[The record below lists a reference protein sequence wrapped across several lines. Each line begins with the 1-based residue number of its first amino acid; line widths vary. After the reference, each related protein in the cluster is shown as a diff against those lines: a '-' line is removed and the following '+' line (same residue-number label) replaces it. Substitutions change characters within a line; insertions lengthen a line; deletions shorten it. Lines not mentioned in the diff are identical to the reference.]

1 MEVRRPIPLRF
12 EQYVHERI
20 KYCDHKV
27 RSVYQELFEIH
38 YIPRQLFIEDL
49 VIKPDPTSF
58 WKAIKMNKVLLKE
71 DVVPPPLI
79 YN

>member
-1 MEVRRPIPLRF
+1 VRRPIPLRF
-12 EQYVHERI
+12 EQYVNERI
-20 KYCDHKV
+20 KYSDHKV

-38 YIPRQLFIEDL
+38 HIPRQLFIEDL
-49 VIKPDPTSF
+49 VIKPDATSF

-71 DVVPPPLI
+71 NVIPPPLI